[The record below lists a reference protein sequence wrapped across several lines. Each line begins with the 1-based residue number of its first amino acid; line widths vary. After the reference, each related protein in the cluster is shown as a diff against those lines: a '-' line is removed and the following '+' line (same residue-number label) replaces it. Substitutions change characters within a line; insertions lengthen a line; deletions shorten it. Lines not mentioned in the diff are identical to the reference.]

1 MRHFLAS
8 LACATVCAA
17 VCAAAPAKAEPEA
30 EPEAGGVLSALEVD
44 MQLVLAVDVSRS
56 MSPRELE
63 IQRRG
68 YAEALTSDQVMSAIL
83 DGPLGR
89 IAVTY
94 VEWAGAGTQRVLI
107 PWRLVESPSDAAEI
121 ARILLDTPRASARRT
136 SISGGLVYAA
146 ALFEDSR
153 YTSFR
158 RVIDVSGDGPNNQG
172 IPVTAARDSVIADG
186 ITINGLPLMTREGNG
201 ATWHLDDLDL
211 YYQNCVIGGV
221 GAFMIPVF
229 DWDEFPAAVRRKL
242 VLEIADSGET
252 FADLLVPV
260 QDRGYDCL
268 VGERRWRAQGMDWNM
283 P

>member
-1 MRHFLAS
+1 MFVAGVGR
-8 LACATVCAA
+8 
-17 VCAAAPAKAEPEA
+17 AETGGR
-30 EPEAGGVLSALEVD
+30 EPKLEVD
-44 MQLVLAVDVSRS
+44 LQLVLAVDVSRS

-68 YAEALTSDQVMSAIL
+68 YAEALTSEQVMSAIL

-94 VEWAGAGTQRVLI
+94 VEWAGSGTQRVLV

-121 ARILLDTPRASARRT
+121 ARILLDTPRATARRT

-146 ALFEDSR
+146 AQFEESA

-172 IPVTAARDSVIADG
+172 IAVSAARDSVVGEG
-186 ITINGLPLMTREGNG
+186 ITVNGLPLMTREGNG

-221 GAFMIPVF
+221 GAFMIPVN
-229 DWDEFPAAVRRKL
+229 DWTEFPDAVRRKL
-242 VLEIADSGET
+242 VLEIADAGSDPLAG
-252 FADLLVPV
+252 LLVPV

>member
-1 MRHFLAS
+1 MQRFLFAIAFCAGFARGFA
-8 LACATVCAA
+8 LAETEGG
-17 VCAAAPAKAEPEA
+17 AAAM
-30 EPEAGGVLSALEVD
+30 EVD

-68 YAEALTSDQVMSAIL
+68 YAAALTSDQVMGAIL

-89 IAVTY
+89 IAITY
-94 VEWAGAGTQRVLI
+94 VEWAGSGSQRVLV

-121 ARILLDTPRASARRT
+121 ARLLLETPRSSARRT
-136 SISGGLVYAA
+136 SISGGMLYAA
-146 ALFEDSR
+146 ALFEESR

-158 RVIDVSGDGPNNQG
+158 RVIDISGDGPNNQG
-172 IPVTAARDSVIADG
+172 IAVTVARDSVIAEG
-186 ITINGLPLMTREGNG
+186 ITVNGLPLMTREGNG

-221 GAFMIPVF
+221 GAFMIPVR

-242 VLEIADSGET
+242 VLEIADVGGT
-252 FADLLVPV
+252 FADLVVPV

-268 VGERRWRAQGMDWNM
+268 VGERRWRAQGRDWEM